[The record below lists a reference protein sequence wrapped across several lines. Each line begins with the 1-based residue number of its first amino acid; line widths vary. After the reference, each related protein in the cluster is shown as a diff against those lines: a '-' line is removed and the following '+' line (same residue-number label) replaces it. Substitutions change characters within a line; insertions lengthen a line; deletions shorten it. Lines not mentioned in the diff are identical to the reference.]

1 MDGPAAG
8 DPSLSAPPSKSAVNQ
23 GGSPW
28 EVVKPKGWWRELK
41 SGRLVSAPV
50 VAVQRPPPS
59 QAAVERY
66 RKTFWNKCL
75 RCLASDHRVAQCR
88 YPVRC
93 LNCRKNGHI
102 ASSCPTRH
110 SPRQQPHALHAPVA
124 RISGELA
131 TKPLLCSAMREA
143 AVFHDPIVDCMPT
156 CLLLFDNCNDPP
168 WQDPM
173 VTEASIPLAKPACFS
188 EVLDMVSPLIGSL
201 QCCGDCL
208 GEDPM
213 VVEALICCEVVSQPM
228 EEVASVLAEPYLPQP
243 LFVHEK
249 TPTPKKAISFDARR
263 MMKAV
268 GEGCAGV
275 DPQERGMHIETNVVQ
290 EEVPP
295 ITVEELISKVTCVRP
310 PSLLGTP
317 MPAQVRVDSTP
328 RRSGRLVQ
336 KNKKCNIPIAKRAEH
351 RLMEAFG
358 EVSEVGDKEAKGDHE
373 AKNKMATYLE
383 MYKKP
388 LTPKV
393 IEALSVLTGLRG
405 KAQIDLAALDF
416 TAAEL
421 EAVGEETPI

>member
-28 EVVKPKGWWRELK
+28 EVVKPKGCWRELK

-201 QCCGDCL
+201 Q
-208 GEDPM
+208 
-213 VVEALICCEVVSQPM
+213 S
-228 EEVASVLAEPYLPQP
+228 
-243 LFVHEK
+243 
-249 TPTPKKAISFDARR
+249 
-263 MMKAV
+263 
-268 GEGCAGV
+268 AGTAWGRT
-275 DPQERGMHIETNVVQ
+275 QW
-290 EEVPP
+290 
-295 ITVEELISKVTCVRP
+295 
-310 PSLLGTP
+310 LLK
-317 MPAQVRVDSTP
+317 
-328 RRSGRLVQ
+328 L
-336 KNKKCNIPIAKRAEH
+336 
-351 RLMEAFG
+351 
-358 EVSEVGDKEAKGDHE
+358 
-373 AKNKMATYLE
+373 
-383 MYKKP
+383 
-388 LTPKV
+388 
-393 IEALSVLTGLRG
+393 
-405 KAQIDLAALDF
+405 
-416 TAAEL
+416 
-421 EAVGEETPI
+421 